1 MEDSAKVLTARVA
14 AMAPRILAGTTASVA
29 LSDLSG
35 RLGTIAGRCHAKLVR
50 LEPLEDSATAGLLH
64 RASAVA
70 VLETDFRG
78 LSELLQFLARDTLVT
93 FVDRVQLT
101 PADPL
106 AAPAVP
112 EQIDMEL
119 RLSAWYLTLGAGS

>member
-1 MEDSAKVLTARVA
+1 
-14 AMAPRILAGTTASVA
+14 
-29 LSDLSG
+29 
-35 RLGTIAGRCHAKLVR
+35 LVR

-93 FVDRVQLT
+93 VVDRVQLT

-106 AAPAVP
+106 AAPAVS
-112 EQIDMEL
+112 EQINVEL
-119 RLSAWYLTLGAGS
+119 RLSAWYLTLRAGS